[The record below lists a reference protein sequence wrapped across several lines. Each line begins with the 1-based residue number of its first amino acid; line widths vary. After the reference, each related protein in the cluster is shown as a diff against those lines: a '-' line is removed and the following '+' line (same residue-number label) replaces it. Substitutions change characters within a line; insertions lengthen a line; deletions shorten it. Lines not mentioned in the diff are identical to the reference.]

1 MADPFWLHGL
11 QHARVLCLPLSPG
24 VCSNSCP
31 LTQWCYQ
38 TISSSVIP
46 FFCLQSFA
54 ESGSFLMSQ
63 IFASGGQSI
72 GASASPSVFPMNIQ
86 GWLPL
91 GLTGLI
97 SLQSKGLS
105 RVFSSTTIQK
115 HPIPFSYFLSLNYY
129 LSPLP
134 PSTHINVNSA
144 NVSTFPVCSLWYSQH
159 LAQSLE
165 CSRCLI
171 SNLLNG
177 LWGRHFYY
185 PTWQVRKL
193 RLWGGKSLDQG
204 HTVEK
209 VSELGFI

>member
-91 GLTGLI
+91 GLTVLI
-97 SLQSKGLS
+97 SLLSKRLS
-105 RVFSSTTIQK
+105 RVFCSTTIRK
-115 HPIPFSYFLSLNYY
+115 HQFFSSKSSLWSNFHYSVSNYFQMYNTLSLAYSNYKY
-129 LSPLP
+129 LSE
-134 PSTHINVNSA
+134 HK
-144 NVSTFPVCSLWYSQH
+144 
-159 LAQSLE
+159 
-165 CSRCLI
+165 CLDNKDQYK
-171 SNLLNG
+171 SKPWNLIGIG
-177 LWGRHFYY
+177 L
-185 PTWQVRKL
+185 
-193 RLWGGKSLDQG
+193 GK
-204 HTVEK
+204 V
-209 VSELGFI
+209 IR